1 MHRPR
6 AGRRHRDEFLLIPRV
21 STEGHPPSSRRTNQ
35 RHGRNEPSG
44 RGRKGGPV
52 RGGGSVQG
60 HRTPRR
66 NLWQG
71 GLGGRERAGPTVR
84 TPRCNLCSAAG
95 AGARARVRVRARCAC
110 ARDEGAHS
118 MKRTATRLCCVNDT
132 KSANSS
138 SEGVSTGASASSL
151 GMGQG
156 RGGCLALA
164 CGWNGVSSVVCRVWM
179 AAAVGGNPATFGRL
193 DQAESQ
199 RVFPPWRS
207 H

>member
-138 SEGVSTGASASSL
+138 SFTPFIATTFTLTVQCSCSSTASMPSNTRAKPLRRVMKPNFASTSVSSDMLKPVTPAAHRRG
-151 GMGQG
+151 G
-156 RGGCLALA
+156 RG
-164 CGWNGVSSVVCRVWM
+164 R
-179 AAAVGGNPATFGRL
+179 
-193 DQAESQ
+193 
-199 RVFPPWRS
+199 
-207 H
+207 